1 MVVGSNFVVGNDP
14 FMDILKPPSSKDAL
28 ALIMESPHGLFYRQ
42 DFFTPPREDVSDL
55 LHSDPFY
62 LRDLY
67 DAPIG
72 QIVYTTQAKFEC
84 DVILS
89 LVVSFI
95 VLVCFVYFIEFSLAN
110 CPIAVSVFVYLRYFC
125 TPHSSYYEV
134 ILYKSEAFIS
144 NPIEVLLLLCSYC
157 IYF

>member
-110 CPIAVSVFVYLRYFC
+110 CPIAVNSIATLNADIKKFSPTIPTQELEDAC
-125 TPHSSYYEV
+125 
-134 ILYKSEAFIS
+134 KSFRHRH
-144 NPIEVLLLLCSYC
+144 
-157 IYF
+157 